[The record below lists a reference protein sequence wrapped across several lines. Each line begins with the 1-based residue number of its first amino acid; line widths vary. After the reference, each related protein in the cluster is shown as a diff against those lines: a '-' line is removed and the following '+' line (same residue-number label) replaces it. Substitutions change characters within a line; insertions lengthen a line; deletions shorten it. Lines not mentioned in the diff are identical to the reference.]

1 MQLEVQ
7 EKLVEATDYYGYILK
22 NDPTNIVPSKLIKLT

>member
-7 EKLVEATDYYGYILK
+7 DKLAEATEYYEYILK
-22 NDPTNIVPSKLIKLT
+22 NDPTNIVPSQSTK